1 MTLALFDLDH
11 TLIDGDSEVLW
22 GEFLGER
29 GWVQPQE
36 YRREALR
43 FFDLY
48 KSGRLDM
55 NEFLDF
61 QLHFLSQH
69 PMETLLALR
78 AEFVREK
85 VEPMLL
91 PKALAVVA
99 DHRRRGH
106 TTIIVTASSR
116 FITEPLAELYGVDHL
131 IATEPEIREGRYTG
145 RAAGVPSYG
154 AGKVTRLE
162 QWMEQHGGTL
172 AGSWF
177 YSDSHND
184 LPLLRR
190 VENPVAV
197 HPDPVLAAEAAER
210 GWQVISFTE

>member
-29 GWVQPQE
+29 GWIEPQE

-48 KSGRLDM
+48 KSGRLNM

-61 QLHFLSQH
+61 QLHFLSLH

-78 AEFVREK
+78 AEFVRDK
-85 VEPMLL
+85 IEPILL

-116 FITEPLAELYGVDHL
+116 FITEPLAALYGVDHL
-131 IATEPEIREGRYTG
+131 IATEPEILGGRYTG
-145 RAAGVPSYG
+145 RATGIPSYA

-210 GWQVISFTE
+210 GWQVISFTD